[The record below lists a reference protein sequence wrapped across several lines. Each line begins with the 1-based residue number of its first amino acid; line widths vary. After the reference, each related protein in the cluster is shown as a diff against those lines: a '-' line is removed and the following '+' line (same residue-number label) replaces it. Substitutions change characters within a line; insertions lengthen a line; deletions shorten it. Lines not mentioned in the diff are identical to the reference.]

1 MYSSELV
8 SHARL
13 YLGHPKLFSLV
24 TYVPHLHTFH
34 PSSGPRRSSD
44 RQVLLLRF
52 LIRPFFMPFLH
63 RWGIQEMLQPNHLL
77 LSGFQSSTSATRPSA
92 SVAVSLF
99 VSPSLQTK
107 LRKFTQYSSL
117 LILNVLH
124 RRLDC
129 FIVCVKD
136 TPYGE
141 YPAANVQTEA
151 TTPSEDNQPDH
162 PSSTMSSS
170 TACRQQ

>member
-1 MYSSELV
+1 MHTISHLFHDGKDITDYILV
-8 SHARL
+8 LAFVTLALCTLLNWFHMHVFIWDTLS
-13 YLGHPKLFSLV
+13 SLV

-117 LILNVLH
+117 LILKVLQS
-124 RRLDC
+124 
-129 FIVCVKD
+129 
-136 TPYGE
+136 P
-141 YPAANVQTEA
+141 P
-151 TTPSEDNQPDH
+151 
-162 PSSTMSSS
+162 
-170 TACRQQ
+170 